1 MNGVERAAEDAGRDG
16 WGHGALCFDKLSHL
30 FNTVVN
36 GFLEIVV
43 DDDAVELGCE
53 RQFVF
58 RLLDAVEDDL
68 GFVGTASF
76 EPLAQYVDRRRLDED
91 EQGAVAI
98 YFLHVDGSLHVDV
111 EHHVLAVF
119 QTLLDFAAQGA
130 VIFVVVD
137 FFKLEEGSLNDFLP
151 ELVEGEEVVLSS
163 VLLLTAG
170 LAAGGTDGEVK
181 VLDTFHEAVDDG
193 RLASAARG

>member
-1 MNGVERAAEDAGRDG
+1 M
-16 WGHGALCFDKLSHL
+16 
-30 FNTVVN
+30 
-36 GFLEIVV
+36 
-43 DDDAVELGCE
+43 
-53 RQFVF
+53 
-58 RLLDAVEDDL
+58 
-68 GFVGTASF
+68 
-76 EPLAQYVDRRRLDED
+76 
-91 EQGAVAI
+91 
-98 YFLHVDGSLHVDV
+98 
-111 EHHVLAVF
+111 AVF

-193 RLASAARG
+193 GLASAARG